1 LFTGELIV
9 DFITILLIALGLA
22 MDCFAVSLGI
32 GTSPVKKDVRT
43 VFRLTFHFGLFQ
55 GMMTFLGWLAGSSI
69 VTLIANFDHWI
80 AFGLLAWVGVRM
92 VRESLSTKEEDDPCN
107 PSKGKTLIMLS
118 VATSIDALAVGLSL
132 AFVDGSILVSSLVI
146 GVTSLLL
153 SLLGL
158 FIGGKLGCKFGKRM
172 ELIGGLVL
180 IGIGIRV
187 LVSHILV

>member
-1 LFTGELIV
+1 MDL
-9 DFITILLIALGLA
+9 ITILLIALGLA

-32 GTSPVKKDVRT
+32 GTSPVEKDART
-43 VFRLTFHFGLFQ
+43 VFRITFHFGLFQ
-55 GMMTFLGWLAGSSI
+55 GLMTFLGWLAGSS
-69 VTLIANFDHWI
+69 VVNLISRFDHWI
-80 AFGLLAWVGVRM
+80 AFILLAWVGVRM
-92 VRESLSTKEEDDPCN
+92 IRESLSKKEEDNPCN
-107 PSKGKTLIMLS
+107 PSRGKTLVMLS

-146 GVTSLLL
+146 GITSLLL
-153 SLLGL
+153 SLFGL

-187 LVSHILV
+187 LVSHLLA

>member
-1 LFTGELIV
+1 M

-32 GTSPVKKDVRT
+32 GCSQVKKDFRT
-43 VFRLTFHFGLFQ
+43 YFRITFHFGLFQ
-55 GMMTFLGWLAGSSI
+55 GGMTFLGWLGGSTI
-69 VTLIANFDHWI
+69 AHLISNFDHWI
-80 AFGLLAWVGVRM
+80 AFGLLVFVGARM
-92 VRESLSTKEEDDPCN
+92 IRESLSKNEEDDPCN
-107 PSKGKTLIMLS
+107 PSRGKTLIMLS

-153 SLLGL
+153 SVVGL
-158 FIGGKLGCKFGKRM
+158 FIGGGLGGKFGKRM

-187 LVSHILV
+187 LLSHLLG

>member
-1 LFTGELIV
+1 MDL
-9 DFITILLIALGLA
+9 ITILLIALGLA

-32 GTSPVKKDVRT
+32 GTSPVEKDART
-43 VFRLTFHFGLFQ
+43 VFRITFHFGLFQ
-55 GMMTFLGWLAGSSI
+55 GLMTFLGWLAGSS
-69 VTLIANFDHWI
+69 VVNLISRFDHWI
-80 AFGLLAWVGVRM
+80 AFILLAWVGVRM
-92 VRESLSTKEEDDPCN
+92 IRESLSKTEEDNPCN
-107 PSKGKTLIMLS
+107 PSRGKTLVMLS

-146 GVTSLLL
+146 GITSLLL
-153 SLLGL
+153 SLFGL

-187 LVSHILV
+187 LVSHLLA